1 MIAHVAAAGEGR
13 GRVVLWLGSSAQTS
27 STAIDAAMLLA
38 RAYDSEVE
46 SLFVEDQQLFELA
59 GLPFARIISSGEEG
73 WRALPSVDLEREI
86 HFVGAALQR
95 QIATTAR
102 EASVTYRSR
111 VVRDDPMH
119 ALARACSETGPWN
132 VVTIAEPFGAW
143 KEERLRD
150 LFSSVHGTTGV
161 VIAGPMARRIQGPII
176 AVVEEIERLSPMLK
190 VADRINEATGG
201 PVKLLLVGDR
211 KDELAWLEGEARL
224 LFSDGEE
231 TPFEVVLVERGDTPA
246 VAETLRR
253 HRAGFVL
260 AQYGGL
266 TVPAEG
272 NLRPLSC
279 ALECP
284 LLIVR

>member
-111 VVRDDPMH
+111 VVRDDPMR

>member
-27 STAIDAAMLLA
+27 PAAVDAAMLLA

-59 GLPFARIISSGEEG
+59 SLPFARVISSREEG
-73 WRALPSVDLEREI
+73 WRALPRVDLEREI

-95 QIATTAR
+95 KIATTAR
-102 EASVTYRSR
+102 KASVTYRAR

-119 ALARACSETGPWN
+119 ALARACNEMGPWN
-132 VVTIAEPFGAW
+132 VVTVAEPFGAG

-150 LFSSVHGTTGV
+150 LFSTVQGTTGV
-161 VIAGPMARRIQGPII
+161 VVAGPMAHRIQGPTV
-176 AVVEEIERLSPMLK
+176 AVVEEIERLGPMLK
-190 VADRINEATGG
+190 AADRINDLTGG
-201 PVKLLLVGDR
+201 PVKLLIVGDR

-224 LFSDGEE
+224 LFSEGAQ
-231 TPFEVVLVERGDTPA
+231 TPFEVILVERGDTTV

-266 TVPAEG
+266 AVPAEG
-272 NLRPLSC
+272 SLRPFAR

>member
-111 VVRDDPMH
+111 VVRDDPMR

-266 TVPAEG
+266 TVPADG

>member
-102 EASVTYRSR
+102 ETSVTYRSR
-111 VVRDDPMH
+111 VVRDDPMR